1 MKPFYWKAFCCELY
15 QHLDLP
21 RVRRAQGRFRK
32 GAALTPAD
40 QWSVEWRWIDFVLPL
55 QQQALACEPQ
65 LQSRIDGYVLKLI
78 RSGDATCAQAM
89 CDISL
94 GLVSA
99 QREQKPRVFWQICAA
114 YFEAMASGLCA
125 ADAQGKRALSQIL
138 LQYRALARGQTDV
151 SPRLPRDLL
160 LLLAQVDAQ
169 RSAQLPLLRAV
180 WLAYELSGPTRPDPQ
195 DQIKVI
201 GDLRIGIAE
210 FNAYLNEADE
220 WSRCLHQELS
230 EWALELHRP
239 LSQSTLGW
247 AHSLAA
253 SSQRIGLLAL
263 SEIAQALELAMRQVQ
278 EHAIGLPQHADVFLE
293 AAEDLRR
300 LLHQFAAGFLKQP
313 APGLLQALQEIA
325 RFDFSESVAMDFDP
339 AGLVV
344 SDEFSA
350 EALSLM
356 HQLGG
361 ALRQWRS
368 RPDNVS
374 ARNEALRLLHTL
386 QSNSQRAGVSSLQQ
400 TSRFLE
406 SAIEQLGKRPLQAD
420 QLDPLFSRFDTL
432 KVQMDKL
439 LIRP

>member
-1 MKPFYWKAFCCELY
+1 
-15 QHLDLP
+15 
-21 RVRRAQGRFRK
+21 
-32 GAALTPAD
+32 
-40 QWSVEWRWIDFVLPL
+40 
-55 QQQALACEPQ
+55 
-65 LQSRIDGYVLKLI
+65 
-78 RSGDATCAQAM
+78 
-89 CDISL
+89 
-94 GLVSA
+94 
-99 QREQKPRVFWQICAA
+99 
-114 YFEAMASGLCA
+114 
-125 ADAQGKRALSQIL
+125 
-138 LQYRALARGQTDV
+138 
-151 SPRLPRDLL
+151 
-160 LLLAQVDAQ
+160 
-169 RSAQLPLLRAV
+169 
-180 WLAYELSGPTRPDPQ
+180 
-195 DQIKVI
+195 VI
-201 GDLRIGIAE
+201 GNLRIGIAE

-220 WSRCLHQELS
+220 WSRCLHLELS

-239 LSQSTLGW
+239 LSQSTLEW

-253 SSQRIGLLAL
+253 SSAHIGLLAL
-263 SEIAQALELAMRQVQ
+263 SGIAQALEQALRHVQ
-278 EHAIGLPQHADVFLE
+278 DHTPGLPQHASVFLE

-325 RFDFSESVAMDFDP
+325 CFEISESAATDSDP
-339 AGLVV
+339 AGLVL

-350 EALSLM
+350 EALSLL

-361 ALRQWRS
+361 ALRQWRA

-386 QSNSQRAGVSSLQQ
+386 QSNSNRAGVNSLQQ

>member
-1 MKPFYWKAFCCELY
+1 
-15 QHLDLP
+15 
-21 RVRRAQGRFRK
+21 
-32 GAALTPAD
+32 LTPTD
-40 QWSVEWRWIDFVLPL
+40 QWPLGWRWIDFELPL
-55 QQQALACEPQ
+55 RQQALAYERG
-65 LQSRIDGYVLKLI
+65 LQSDIDACMLKLI
-78 RSGDATCAQAM
+78 RSGDLASAQAM

-99 QREQKPRVFWQICAA
+99 QSDLKPRVFWQICAA
-114 YFEAMASGLCA
+114 YFEALAGGLCL
-125 ADAQGKRALSQIL
+125 ADAQGKRALAQIL
-138 LQYRALARGQTDV
+138 LQYRLLARAETDV
-151 SPRLPRDLL
+151 SPQLQHELL
-160 LLLAQVDAQ
+160 LLLGQVNSPQLAQ
-169 RSAQLPLLRAV
+169 SPLLDAV
-180 WLAYELSGPTRPDPQ
+180 RHAYNLEGTPAQEEPSLLPSEAPDQ
-195 DQIKVI
+195 DKVI
-201 GDLRIGIAE
+201 GNLRISVAE

-220 WSRCLHQELS
+220 CSRLLHVELS

-239 LSQSTLGW
+239 LSHSTVGW

-253 SSQRIGLLAL
+253 SSSRVGLLDL
-263 SEIAQALELAMRQVQ
+263 SEMAQALELALRHVQ
-278 EHAIGLPQHADVFLE
+278 DHVPGLAQHASVFLE

-313 APGLLQALQEIA
+313 APGLLQSLQEIA
-325 RFDFSESVAMDFDP
+325 RVEFSESAQVDSDP
-339 AGLVV
+339 AGLVL

-350 EALSLM
+350 EALSLL

-361 ALRQWRS
+361 ALRQWRA

-386 QSNSQRAGVSSLQQ
+386 QSNAHRAGVNSLKQMSQ
-400 TSRFLE
+400 FLE